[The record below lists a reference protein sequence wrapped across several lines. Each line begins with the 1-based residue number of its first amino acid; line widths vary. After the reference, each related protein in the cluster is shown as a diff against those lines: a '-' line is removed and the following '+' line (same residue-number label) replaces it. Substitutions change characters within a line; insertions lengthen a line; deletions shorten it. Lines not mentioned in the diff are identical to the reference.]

1 MAVDSEA
8 LKDSPLVMGRIAAPF
23 GVKGWLR
30 VMSYTAEPG
39 SLLDY
44 TPWYFGRQGDW
55 RTIELISGRRHGKG
69 LVVQLK
75 DCNDRDAAALLTGT
89 EIGVYRSQLPA
100 VESNDFYWNDLIG
113 LQVVTSR
120 GRLLG
125 RVDHLIETGANDVM
139 VVKGEQECLVPYI
152 KDQVI
157 ESVDLDAGEIRV
169 DWDPD
174 F

>member
-8 LKDSPLVMGRIAAPF
+8 LKGSLLVMGRIAAPF

-30 VMSYTAEPG
+30 VTAYTAEPEN
-39 SLLDY
+39 LLDY

-55 RTIELISGRRHGKG
+55 QTVELISGRRHGKG

-100 VESNDFYWNDLIG
+100 VESNDFYWSDLIG
-113 LQVVTSR
+113 LQVVTSSGIYGKILAIEENVITLEVADKVKIR
-120 GRLLG
+120 ILRDRIAGRWPTPSAA
-125 RVDHLIETGANDVM
+125 D
-139 VVKGEQECLVPYI
+139 K
-152 KDQVI
+152 K
-157 ESVDLDAGEIRV
+157 
-169 DWDPD
+169 
-174 F
+174 

>member
-1 MAVDSEA
+1 M
-8 LKDSPLVMGRIAAPF
+8 
-23 GVKGWLR
+23 
-30 VMSYTAEPG
+30 
-39 SLLDY
+39 
-44 TPWYFGRQGDW
+44 
-55 RTIELISGRRHGKG
+55 
-69 LVVQLK
+69 QLK
-75 DCNDRDAAALLTGT
+75 DCNDRDAAAMLTGT

-100 VESNDFYWNDLIG
+100 VESDDFYWNDLIG
-113 LQVVTSR
+113 LQVVTNS

-157 ESVDLDAGEIRV
+157 ESVDLEAGEIRV